1 VISVALRQCKFQTD
15 PARRVPPGLPEAP
28 YGILLSGPAQSKEGE
43 TLHRSIQNTNRPG
56 SSDSSGDA
64 NSPPP
69 CAPQPEA
76 SDRERPKEETAQET
90 EVLQTSIKLGT
101 VAQIVVAIIAVIG
114 LIYLLKLVL
123 ITILVSLLLAY
134 LLEPLVR
141 GLSRLRVPRWA
152 SALSTVLLAVAVT
165 LGVGY
170 FSFNRAVEFADQ
182 LPTYSSKIRGMLGK
196 IRAKAGK
203 IESTTRSAV
212 EPPPPAGKEPVPV
225 KVQQAQGLTQLISE
239 NGSTIMDVLM
249 AIGFVPFLVYF
260 MLMSK
265 DHFHV
270 ATVRLFPK
278 EHRMLAHR
286 TVANIS
292 AMIRS
297 YIVAN
302 VVLGLLNSAIF
313 IVIFWVMGIHYFYF
327 VGPISGFATL
337 IPYLGV
343 FLAPIPPLASGMD
356 MLGKTGVITI
366 LVTIIGLHI
375 ITINFVYPRI
385 VGRRLRLNPLVV
397 SLSLLFWAWIWGA
410 PGLIMAIP
418 ILGAA
423 KIICDHIEPLR
434 GFGSWLGETA
444 VI

>member
-1 VISVALRQCKFQTD
+1 MVA
-15 PARRVPPGLPEAP
+15 V
-28 YGILLSGPAQSKEGE
+28 
-43 TLHRSIQNTNRPG
+43 
-56 SSDSSGDA
+56 
-64 NSPPP
+64 
-69 CAPQPEA
+69 
-76 SDRERPKEETAQET
+76 
-90 EVLQTSIKLGT
+90 
-101 VAQIVVAIIAVIG
+101 IAVVG

-134 LLEPLVR
+134 FLEPLVR
-141 GLSRLRVPRWA
+141 GLSQLRVPRWA
-152 SALSTVLLAVAVT
+152 AALSAVLLALAVT

-182 LPTYSSKIRGMLGK
+182 LPTYSSKIRGLIGK
-196 IRAKAGK
+196 ISSKANR
-203 IESTTRSAV
+203 IESGTRSAV
-212 EPPPPAGKEPVPV
+212 EPPQPEKQPVTV
-225 KVQQAQGLTQLISE
+225 KVQQPPGLTQLISE
-239 NGSTIMDVLM
+239 NGGTIMDILM
-249 AIGFVPFLVYF
+249 AVGFVPFLVYF

-278 EHRMLAHR
+278 EHRLLAHR

-302 VVLGLLNSAIF
+302 VFLGLLNSAIF
-313 IVIFWVMGIHYFYF
+313 VVIFWVLGIHYFYF

-343 FLAPIPPLASGMD
+343 FLAPIPPLASGID
-356 MLGKTGVITI
+356 TLSKTGVITI
-366 LVTIIGLHI
+366 LVAIIGLHVL
-375 ITINFVYPRI
+375 TINFIYPRI
-385 VGRRLRLNPLVV
+385 VGRRLRLNALVV

-410 PGLIMAIP
+410 PGLILAIP

-423 KIICDHIEPLR
+423 KIICDHVDSLR
-434 GFGSWLGETA
+434 GLGSWLGETA

>member
-1 VISVALRQCKFQTD
+1 MV
-15 PARRVPPGLPEAP
+15 
-28 YGILLSGPAQSKEGE
+28 
-43 TLHRSIQNTNRPG
+43 
-56 SSDSSGDA
+56 
-64 NSPPP
+64 
-69 CAPQPEA
+69 
-76 SDRERPKEETAQET
+76 
-90 EVLQTSIKLGT
+90 
-101 VAQIVVAIIAVIG
+101 AVIAIVG

-123 ITILVSLLLAY
+123 ITMLVSLLLAY

-152 SALSTVLLAVAVT
+152 GALSAVVLAVAVT
-165 LGVGY
+165 LSVAY

-182 LPTYSSKIRGMLGK
+182 LPTYSSKLRGMLGN
-196 IRAKAGK
+196 IRSKAGK
-203 IESTTRSAV
+203 IESGTRSAV
-212 EPPPPAGKEPVPV
+212 EPQQPGQQPVTV
-225 KVQQAQGLTQLISE
+225 KLQQPQGLAQLISE
-239 NGSTIMDVLM
+239 NGGTIMDGLM
-249 AIGFVPFLVYF
+249 AVGFVPFLVYF

-265 DHFHV
+265 DHFHI

-278 EHRMLAHR
+278 EHRLLAHR

-292 AMIRS
+292 EMIRS

-302 VVLGLLNSAIF
+302 VVLGLLNSGIL
-313 IVIFWVMGIHYFYF
+313 VVTFWILGVHYFYF

-343 FLAPIPPLASGMD
+343 FLAPIPPLASGID
-356 MLGKTGVITI
+356 VLSKAGVITI
-366 LVTIIGLHI
+366 LVAIIGLHMV
-375 ITINFVYPRI
+375 TINFVYPRI

-410 PGLIMAIP
+410 PGLILAIP

-423 KIICDHIEPLR
+423 KIICDHIDPLR

>member
-1 VISVALRQCKFQTD
+1 LGKTLHSSTPNTKIPDSSHSEGDTNSA
-15 PARRVPPGLPEAP
+15 PPCTAQPEAP
-28 YGILLSGPAQSKEGE
+28 DREPPRGE
-43 TLHRSIQNTNRPG
+43 TTQ
-56 SSDSSGDA
+56 
-64 NSPPP
+64 
-69 CAPQPEA
+69 EA
-76 SDRERPKEETAQET
+76 
-90 EVLQTSIKLGT
+90 EVLETSVKLGT
-101 VAQIVVAIIAVIG
+101 VAQIVVAVIAVVG

-134 LLEPLVR
+134 FLEPLVR
-141 GLSRLRVPRWA
+141 SLSQLRVPRWA
-152 SALSTVLLAVAVT
+152 AALSAVLLALAVT

-170 FSFNRAVEFADQ
+170 FSLNRAVEFADQ
-182 LPTYSSKIRGMLGK
+182 LPTYSSKIRGLIGK
-196 IRAKAGK
+196 IRSKADR
-203 IESTTRSAV
+203 IESGTRSAV
-212 EPPPPAGKEPVPV
+212 EPPQPGKQPVTV
-225 KVQQAQGLTQLISE
+225 KVQQPPGVTQLISE
-239 NGSTIMDVLM
+239 NSGPIMDVLM

-278 EHRMLAHR
+278 EHRLQAHR
-286 TVANIS
+286 TVSNIS

-302 VVLGLLNSAIF
+302 VFLGLLNSVIF
-313 IVIFWVMGIHYFYF
+313 VVIFWILGIHYFYF

-343 FLAPIPPLASGMD
+343 FLAPIPPLASGID
-356 MLGKTGVITI
+356 TLSKTGVITI
-366 LVTIIGLHI
+366 LVAIIGLHVL
-375 ITINFVYPRI
+375 TINFIYPRI

-410 PGLIMAIP
+410 PGLILAIP

-423 KIICDHIEPLR
+423 KIICDHIDSLR
-434 GFGSWLGETA
+434 GLGSWLGETA

>member
-1 VISVALRQCKFQTD
+1 MTPVVFSPDYLKRRMEIVVA
-15 PARRVPPGLPEAP
+15 A
-28 YGILLSGPAQSKEGE
+28 SAQSKEGE
-43 TLHRSIQNTNRPG
+43 TLRSSIQNTKLPG
-56 SSDSSGDA
+56 SSGSTADA
-64 NSPPP
+64 TSPPCTP
-69 CAPQPEA
+69 KPEA
-76 SDRERPKEETAQET
+76 PDGEPPKDETAQEV
-90 EVLQTSIKLGT
+90 EVLETSIKLGT
-101 VAQIVVAIIAVIG
+101 VAQIVVAVIAVVG

-123 ITILVSLLLAY
+123 ITTLVSLLLAY

-141 GLSRLRVPRWA
+141 GLSQLRVPRWA
-152 SALSTVLLAVAVT
+152 GALSAVLLAVAVT

-182 LPTYSSKIRGMLGK
+182 LPTYSSKVRGMLGK
-196 IRAKAGK
+196 IRSKAGK
-203 IESTTRSAV
+203 IESGTRSAV
-212 EPPPPAGKEPVPV
+212 ESPPNPGKQPVTVKLEQPP
-225 KVQQAQGLTQLISE
+225 GLTRLVSE
-239 NGSTIMDVLM
+239 NGGTIMDILM
-249 AIGFVPFLVYF
+249 AVGFVPFLVYF

-270 ATVRLFPK
+270 ATVRLFPQ

-292 AMIRS
+292 SMIRS

-302 VVLGLLNSAIF
+302 VFLGLLNSGIF
-313 IVIFWVMGIHYFYF
+313 VVIFWILGIHYFYF

-343 FLAPIPPLASGMD
+343 FLALIPPLASGID
-356 MLGKTGVITI
+356 TLSKAGVITV
-366 LVTIIGLHI
+366 LVAIVGLHMV
-375 ITINFVYPRI
+375 TINFIYPKI
-385 VGRRLRLNPLVV
+385 VGRRLRLNPLMV

-410 PGLIMAIP
+410 PGLILAIP

-423 KIICDHIEPLR
+423 KIICDHIDPLR
-434 GFGSWLGETA
+434 ELGSWLGETA

>member
-1 VISVALRQCKFQTD
+1 MVA
-15 PARRVPPGLPEAP
+15 V
-28 YGILLSGPAQSKEGE
+28 
-43 TLHRSIQNTNRPG
+43 
-56 SSDSSGDA
+56 
-64 NSPPP
+64 
-69 CAPQPEA
+69 
-76 SDRERPKEETAQET
+76 
-90 EVLQTSIKLGT
+90 
-101 VAQIVVAIIAVIG
+101 IAVVG

-123 ITILVSLLLAY
+123 ITILASLLLAY

-141 GLSRLRVPRWA
+141 SLSRLRVPRWA
-152 SALSTVLLAVAVT
+152 AALTAVLLALAVT

-170 FSFNRAVEFADQ
+170 FSLNRAVEFADQ
-182 LPTYSSKIRGMLGK
+182 LPTYSSKIRNALGK
-196 IRAKAGK
+196 IRSKAGK

-212 EPPPPAGKEPVPV
+212 EPPSHGKPPVTV
-225 KVQQAQGLTQLISE
+225 KVEQPQGLTQLISE
-239 NGSTIMDVLM
+239 NGGTIVDVLM
-249 AIGFVPFLVYF
+249 AVGFVPFLVYF

-278 EHRMLAHR
+278 EHRLLAHR

-302 VVLGLLNSAIF
+302 VVLGALNSGILV
-313 IVIFWVMGIHYFYF
+313 VIFWILGIHYFYF

-343 FLAPIPPLASGMD
+343 FLAPIPPLASGID
-356 MLGKTGVITI
+356 LLGKTGIITI
-366 LVTIIGLHI
+366 LAAIIGLHI
-375 ITINFVYPRI
+375 LTINFIYPKI

-410 PGLIMAIP
+410 PGLILAIP

-434 GFGSWLGETA
+434 GLGSWLGETA